1 MFAVKIHPGPNPL
14 QEEMRISTPVWSE
27 VAQWW
32 QQEKIFDGIKSQ
44 AHATDQPLFPN
55 YDNPK

>member
-27 VAQWW
+27 E
-32 QQEKIFDGIKSQ
+32 EKIFDGIKSQ